1 MSVARLF
8 LVMVLSGCTASGA
21 VASPREV
28 ASRVA
33 RAAQQGDA
41 DALHA
46 MLTREAQAA
55 MSREVFAARVG
66 ADRGELTAL
75 GRALDDALTRPD
87 AVQVLLPLR
96 AGGDVT
102 LVDEQGVWRVGSS
115 GLIEGADVTLAGVQ
129 GARAAVR
136 AFHDVLAAQGI
147 RAWAS
152 VLSARAAGD
161 AEATIAAI
169 MAATEDPSALPVV
182 VTSSMARFTLPDGRW
197 LVTVWERGAWRVESM
212 REAE

>member
-1 MSVARLF
+1 
-8 LVMVLSGCTASGA
+8 
-21 VASPREV
+21 
-28 ASRVA
+28 
-33 RAAQQGDA
+33 
-41 DALHA
+41 
-46 MLTREAQAA
+46 

-66 ADRGELTAL
+66 ADRAELTAL
-75 GRALDDALTRPD
+75 GRALDDALARPD
-87 AVQVLLPLR
+87 AVQVSLPLR

-115 GLIEGADVTLAGVQ
+115 GLTEEADVSLAGVQ

-136 AFHDVLAAQGI
+136 AFHDLLAAQRNG
-147 RAWAS
+147 AWAR

-161 AEATIAAI
+161 AEATVAAI
-169 MAATEDPSALPVV
+169 VAATRDPSALPVV
-182 VTSSMARFTLPDGRW
+182 VTPSSARFTLPDGRW

>member
-1 MSVARLF
+1 
-8 LVMVLSGCTASGA
+8 MVLSGCAASGA

-41 DALHA
+41 EALHA
-46 MLTREAQAA
+46 LLTSEARVA
-55 MSREVFAARVG
+55 MSREAFAARAG
-66 ADRGELTAL
+66 ADRGELVAL
-75 GRALDDALTRPD
+75 GSALDDALTRPD
-87 AVQVLLPLR
+87 AVQVSLPLR

-102 LVDEQGVWRVGSS
+102 LIDEQGVWRVGAS
-115 GLIEGADVTLAGVQ
+115 GLIEDADVSLAGVQ

-136 AFHDVLAAQGI
+136 AFHDVLVAQGTG
-147 RAWAS
+147 AWGR
-152 VLSARAAGD
+152 VLSARASGD
-161 AEATIAAI
+161 AEAAVAAI
-169 MAATEDPSALPVV
+169 VAATRDPSALPVV
-182 VTSSMARFTLPDGRW
+182 VTTSSARFTLPDGRW